1 MNNNQLPKT
10 DSIEE
15 LAKFWDTHD
24 LTDFEDQLQEVKDP
38 IFQRETS
45 ISIDLQPQ
53 EMKKVK
59 EIAKAQGMDYNELVK
74 RWIIENLSQV

>member
-1 MNNNQLPKT
+1 MKPNQLPKT